1 MIDDIAKGVVEGII
15 SAFFSEVLSGKS
27 AKPERRSEEPD
38 IHAKVRLLLCG
49 AWRIKGGVLALRAD
63 GRYLFIRDL
72 SQKSWLGRFMSR
84 NRRESKSEG
93 TWLLGGCEWRQVQ
106 LLGSPRRRI
115 FGFASFEDMNEEDMN
130 ESVLDTYHIDS
141 DRNGRENWPGCT
153 VALDAI
159 SGTLDFVVLKPD
171 CDLCHGIS
179 KVDLSLYDIYQD
191 GDMVIAHW
199 KARPR
204 SDGLGTLLGS
214 DEHTLH
220 QVFRYPMAEPGAA
233 ADAGA
238 R

>member
-1 MIDDIAKGVVEGII
+1 MIDDIFKGVVEGII

-27 AKPERRSEEPD
+27 AKIERRSKEPD
-38 IHAKVRLLLCG
+38 IHATVRLLLCG
-49 AWRIKGGVLALRAD
+49 TWRIKGGVLALRVD

-115 FGFASFEDMNEEDMN
+115 SGFASFEDEN

-141 DRNGRENWPGCT
+141 DRNGRINWPGCT

-171 CDLCHGIS
+171 CDVCHGIS
-179 KVDLSLYDIYQD
+179 KVELSLYDIYQD

-204 SDGLGTLLGS
+204 RDDSGTFFGS
-214 DEHTLH
+214 DERNLH
-220 QVFRYPMAEPGAA
+220 RVFRYPMAEPGAA
-233 ADAGA
+233 ADGGA
-238 R
+238 